1 MSRPRRL
8 SGFSYLG
15 LQQYSLTFC
24 TRERKPTFVNPD
36 VVATTLAQFR
46 QTAVELRFAV
56 LAYCLMPDHVHLL
69 IEGLA
74 DTSDLRKFAKLA
86 KQRAGAQYS
95 FQTGKTLWQEG
106 YFEHVLRSDDDA
118 RQLARYIIE
127 NPVRAGLVSTPFEYP
142 YLGSDVWTLEDL
154 IQSVI

>member
-1 MSRPRRL
+1 MRLLPRASTVSRPRRL

-95 FQTGKTLWQEG
+95 FQRAKRCGRKVISSTFFAATTTRDSWRAISSRTLFVQ
-106 YFEHVLRSDDDA
+106 
-118 RQLARYIIE
+118 
-127 NPVRAGLVSTPFEYP
+127 
-142 YLGSDVWTLEDL
+142 VW
-154 IQSVI
+154 